1 MTVLAVAEHR
11 RGELRDVSFEL
22 ITAGRE
28 LASDVGGD
36 LHVAVIN
43 GPVEDYARTLS
54 RDGVDVVH
62 TVDHGAEFNHDVY
75 VQAVAELTEAVDPTV
90 LVMPHTA
97 DGVDYAPAVTSRLGR
112 PLMTDVVGLAY
123 DDRLAVTRER
133 YGARMEATIRV
144 NADRAAVTLRPG
156 EWPPAEY
163 RGDARIEPF
172 AEDVDETA
180 VRANVNGY
188 EEVRGD
194 VGLED
199 ADVVVGVGR
208 GVGAEENLD
217 PIFELADALDAAVGA
232 SRPVIDAGWL
242 DPERQIGTA
251 GATVSPEVYLAV
263 GVSGAPRHVAG
274 VKGAETVVAV
284 NEDPAAPIFDV
295 ADYGVVDDLCEVVP
309 ALLAQ
314 FR

>member
-28 LASDVGGD
+28 LAREIGGD
-36 LHVAVIN
+36 LRVAVVN

-54 RDGVDVVH
+54 REAVDVVH

-90 LVMPHTA
+90 LLLPHTA
-97 DGVDYAPAVTSRLGR
+97 DGMDYAPAVASRLGR
-112 PLMTDVVGLAY
+112 PLLTDAVDLAF

-133 YGARMEATIRV
+133 YGATAEATIEV
-144 NADRAAVTLRPG
+144 NADRAAVTLRPT

-172 AEDVDETA
+172 AVDVDEAA
-180 VRANVNGY
+180 VQSNVNGY

-194 VGLED
+194 VDLEG
-199 ADVVVGVGR
+199 AGVVVAVGR
-208 GVGAEENLD
+208 GVGAEEDLD
-217 PIFELADALDAAVGA
+217 PIFELADALDAVVGA
-232 SRPVIDAGWL
+232 ARPVIDAGWL
-242 DPERQIGTA
+242 GPERQVGTA
-251 GATVSPEVYLAV
+251 GTTVDPEVYLAL
-263 GVSGAPRHVAG
+263 GISGAPRHVAG

-295 ADYGVVDDLCEVVP
+295 ADYGVVGDLFEVVP

>member
-22 ITAGRE
+22 IAAGRE
-28 LASDVGGD
+28 LAIETGGK

-43 GPVEDYARTLS
+43 GPVQNYARTLS
-54 RDGVDVVH
+54 REGVDVVH

-75 VQAVAELTEAVDPTV
+75 VQAVAGLTEAVDPTV
-90 LVMPHTA
+90 LLLPHTA
-97 DGVDYAPAVTSRLGR
+97 NGMDYAPAVASRLER
-112 PLMTDVVGLAY
+112 PLMTDVVGLAF
-123 DDRLAVTRER
+123 DDLLTVTREL
-133 YGARMEATIRV
+133 YGAKAEATVRIH
-144 NADRAAVTLRPG
+144 AARAAVTLRPT

-172 AEDVDETA
+172 DIDVDETD
-180 VRANVNGY
+180 VRSNVNGY
-188 EEVRGD
+188 EEIGGD
-194 VGLED
+194 AGLDD

-217 PIFELADALDAAVGA
+217 EIFELADAMDAAVGA

-242 DPERQIGTA
+242 GPEHLIGTA
-251 GATVSPEVYLAV
+251 GETISPEVYLAV

-274 VKGAETVVAV
+274 VKGAETIAAV

-295 ADYGVVDDLCEVVP
+295 ADYGVVDDLFEVVP